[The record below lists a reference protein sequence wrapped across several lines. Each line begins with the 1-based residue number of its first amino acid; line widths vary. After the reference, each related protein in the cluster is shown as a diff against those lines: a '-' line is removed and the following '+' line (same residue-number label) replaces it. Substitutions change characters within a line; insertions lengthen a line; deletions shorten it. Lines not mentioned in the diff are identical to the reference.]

1 MSSLKLTTKT
11 YALSPS
17 NKDLSLLPAMLMT
30 TKLNLSS
37 PKAQLLHLLFSIFT
51 SMAARGICARSVAAN
66 IMSTRQR
73 FAGGGLSSF
82 MTSVQPIN
90 SPTCCVRPSIES
102 HSNMNNNIHSLVQLR
117 GGSASSSSS
126 AVWRKAHLGVGSNQ
140 GSSPFDNISNAL
152 SHLQCTGDVK
162 LIRTSFL
169 RKTSPMY
176 MTNQPDFLNGAVE
189 IETHL
194 TPSQLLVKLK
204 QVESD
209 LGRDLSD
216 NAIRNGPRQTASH

>member
-1 MSSLKLTTKT
+1 
-11 YALSPS
+11 
-17 NKDLSLLPAMLMT
+17 
-30 TKLNLSS
+30 
-37 PKAQLLHLLFSIFT
+37 
-51 SMAARGICARSVAAN
+51 MAARCMCARSVTAD
-66 IMSTRQR
+66 IMSTRRR
-73 FAGGGLSSF
+73 FIGGLSSSS
-82 MTSVQPIN
+82 SVQPIN
-90 SPTCCVRPSIES
+90 SPSCIHQSTSS
-102 HSNMNNNIHSLVQLR
+102 QSNINHNIYSLVQLR
-117 GGSASSSSS
+117 GGSSSSSSS

-152 SHLQCTGDVK
+152 SQLQSTGDVK

-176 MTNQPDFLNGAVE
+176 MTDQPDFLNGAVE

-216 NAIRNGPRQTASH
+216 NAIRNGPRPIDLDILLFDGYELQNTDGTPVDTI

>member
-1 MSSLKLTTKT
+1 MI
-11 YALSPS
+11 
-17 NKDLSLLPAMLMT
+17 
-30 TKLNLSS
+30 TKLGLSS
-37 PKAQLLHLLFSIFT
+37 SKVQLLHILFGIFT
-51 SMAARGICARSVAAN
+51 SMAARFHCARSVTAD
-66 IMSTRQR
+66 IMSTRRR
-73 FAGGGLSSF
+73 FVGGGLSSF

-90 SPTCCVRPSIES
+90 SPSCCIHPSMS
-102 HSNMNNNIHSLVQLR
+102 SQSNFNHKIHSLVQLR
-117 GGSASSSSS
+117 GGSSSSSSS

-152 SHLQCTGDVK
+152 SHLQTTGDVK
-162 LIRTSFL
+162 LVRTSFL

-216 NAIRNGPRQTASH
+216 NAIQWTASHRFRHFTV